1 MSGKNKGEHEVE
13 IKVSSN
19 DNDEEIEL
27 DEAALKKKKIEE
39 RRKYLTD
46 TYVKKTKPVIEDR
59 KIIPII
65 NGVPVRK
72 SFDSD
77 DEDEDVG
84 KSSYGR
90 EASRD
95 GVYGQVPDKY
105 VKDLT
110 PDERAI
116 IIKNYSDGIKNDNY
130 EVKMLKNGN
139 PSISRKRGGKPRN
152 INDDII
158 KEAGK
163 VSGRVGNLTTEQFMI
178 KNFIDLENKFT
189 KLKTKQKRLR
199 KKYKKLKGDIYVDDE
214 DDAENVIEIRGANA
228 NELAFKRDNVNDEE
242 IVEPVKEPVVEP
254 VEEPI
259 KEQIQDS
266 NRSKISEQSSDAQQ
280 YVQQQVYPMRGV
292 VRKMNWR
299 ENLILQRNMAMQK

>member
-214 DDAENVIEIRGANA
+214 DDAENVIEI
-228 NELAFKRDNVNDEE
+228 KRDNVNDEE
-242 IVEPVKEPVVEP
+242 IVEPVKEL
-254 VEEPI
+254 VEETIQEP
-259 KEQIQDS
+259 IQDS

-280 YVQQQVYPMRGV
+280 YIQQQVYPMRGV